1 MVPRAVSRVRPE
13 EQELAGD
20 LPAADAAQSVDHAP
34 PAGDPPVVLV
44 VEDDETL
51 RELIADLLVGA
62 GYTPRGAADGAEAL
76 AAIEAGGVD
85 LVLLDRNIPEVD
97 GVEVC
102 RRVRA
107 AGGEDY
113 LPIIMLTA
121 LTTRPDR
128 HEGFA
133 AGADDYVGKPF
144 DMAELLDRV
153 QVWVSARRRLAAL
166 HGQLLREQ
174 QALRDLERS
183 QSDAR
188 LEGVRLAAREL
199 AHLLNNE
206 LAIAVT
212 SLDLLLHRGDLGA
225 DVREQVAEVATYLDA
240 AVRYVAQFQQVV
252 RVETKSTP
260 VGPALD
266 LNRSTQASSE

>member
-1 MVPRAVSRVRPE
+1 
-13 EQELAGD
+13 
-20 LPAADAAQSVDHAP
+20 
-34 PAGDPPVVLV
+34 VLV
-44 VEDDETL
+44 VEDDDAL
-51 RELIADLLVGA
+51 RELIEDVLLDA
-62 GYTPRGAADGAEAL
+62 GYAPRGVADGAAAL
-76 AAIEAGGVD
+76 AAVEAGGVD
-85 LVLLDRNIPEVD
+85 LVLLDRDIPEVD

-107 AGGEDY
+107 AGADNY

-121 LTTRPDR
+121 LAMESQRR
-128 HEGFA
+128 EGFA
-133 AGADDYVGKPF
+133 AGADDYVAKPF
-144 DMAELLDRV
+144 NLAELLDRV
-153 QVWVSARRRLAAL
+153 QVWIRARQRVSALQE
-166 HGQLLREQ
+166 QLLHEQ

-212 SLDLLLHRGDLGA
+212 SVDILLHRPDLLP
-225 DVREQVAEVATYLDA
+225 DLREQIDEVAAYLDA
-240 AVRYVAQFQQVV
+240 AVRYVSQFQQVV

-266 LNRSTQASSE
+266 LHRSTQPPAE

>member
-1 MVPRAVSRVRPE
+1 MRDKPVEYRVTGNL
-13 EQELAGD
+13 Q
-20 LPAADAAQSVDHAP
+20 AANVAQPLDSNGPSIAA
-34 PAGDPPVVLV
+34 PPVVLV

-51 RELIADLLVGA
+51 RELIEDVLVGA
-62 GYTPRGAADGAEAL
+62 GYVAQGVADGAAAL
-76 AAIEAGGVD
+76 AAVAHGGID
-85 LVLLDRNIPEVD
+85 LVLLDRGIPEID
-97 GVEVC
+97 GLEVC

-107 AGGEDY
+107 TPSEDY

-121 LTTRPDR
+121 LATKSDR
-128 HEGFA
+128 HAGFA
-133 AGADDYVGKPF
+133 AGADDYVVKPF
-144 DMAELLDRV
+144 DMADLLDRA
-153 QVWVSARRRLAAL
+153 QTWVGARRRLGML
-166 HGQLLREQ
+166 HEQLRREQ

-212 SLDLLLHRGDLGA
+212 SVDLLLHRHDLGA
-225 DVREQVAEVATYLDA
+225 DVREQMDEVATFLDA
-240 AVRYVAQFQQVV
+240 AVRHVAQFQQVE

-266 LNRSTQASSE
+266 LRRSTLAPSD

>member
-1 MVPRAVSRVRPE
+1 MV
-13 EQELAGD
+13 LG
-20 LPAADAAQSVDHAP
+20 
-34 PAGDPPVVLV
+34 
-44 VEDDETL
+44 VEDDDTL
-51 RELIADLLVGA
+51 REMVGDMLEAA
-62 GYTPRGAADGAEAL
+62 GYAHRGAADGAAAL
-76 AAIEAGGVD
+76 AAVEAGGID
-85 LVLLDRNIPEVD
+85 LVLLDRDIPEVN

-107 AGGEDY
+107 ARGEDY

-121 LTTRPDR
+121 LATEAHRR
-128 HEGFA
+128 EGFA
-133 AGADDYVGKPF
+133 AGADDYVAKPF
-144 DMAELLDRV
+144 NLTELLARV
-153 QVWVSARRRLAAL
+153 QVWVSARRRVSAL
-166 HGQLLREQ
+166 QEQLLREQ
-174 QALRDLERS
+174 EALRHLERT

-212 SLDLLLHRGDLGA
+212 SVDLLQHRRDLA
-225 DVREQVAEVATYLDA
+225 PDVHEQIGEVATYLDA
-240 AVRYVAQFQQVV
+240 AVRYVAQFQHVV

-266 LNRSTQASSE
+266 LHRSTQPPGE